1 MDIDTKNE
9 RYPNVLVPILAQ
21 ELNRILA
28 KKADPVLSGK
38 VEDRL
43 PKANRLSGCI
53 AMPVAKK
60 SFEAY
65 VTDPNGIF
73 R

>member
-38 VEDRL
+38 VEWQITKSEQIIRL
-43 PKANRLSGCI
+43 YRNARREEE
-53 AMPVAKK
+53 
-60 SFEAY
+60 F
-65 VTDPNGIF
+65 
-73 R
+73 